1 MALDN
6 VSIFHGALV
15 ATGKKIKLDQYE
27 LEIKVEGEAT
37 DAGNKAKK
45 SKQQVLAWPDA
56 FELLPQ
62 DEQEEIMREV
72 LIRFA
77 RTDTEATAAKEA

>member
-15 ATGKKIKLDQYE
+15 ATGKQVKLDQYE
-27 LEIKVEGEAT
+27 LEIKVEGEVT
-37 DAGNKAKK
+37 DSGKKAKK
-45 SKQQVLAWPDA
+45 SKRQVLAWPDV

-62 DEQEEIMREV
+62 DEREEIVRDV

-77 RTDTEATAAKEA
+77 RADTEATAAKEA